1 MALNNAVY
9 QYQQNSIMTATPEE
23 LTLMLYNGCI
33 KAIRFSKVAIEDKD
47 FEKTNLYICK
57 AEAII
62 RELRATLDMK
72 YDISKNL
79 DQLYEYF
86 LNVLDR
92 LIEANVKKNIDILG
106 EVEGFVVQLR
116 DAWTEAMK
124 DARIKQSGR
133 MKIQE
138 V

>member
-47 FEKTNLYICK
+47 FEKTNVYICK

-79 DQLYEYF
+79 YDLYTYF
-86 LNVLDR
+86 LDR
-92 LIEANVKKNIDILG
+92 LIESNVKKDTGILN
-106 EVEGFVVQLR
+106 EIEGFVVQLR
-116 DAWTEAMK
+116 DAWTQAMK
-124 DARIKQSGR
+124 DARIKQAGR
-133 MKIQE
+133 GKIQE

>member
-33 KAIRFSKVAIEDKD
+33 KGIRLAKVAIEEKD
-47 FEKTNLYICK
+47 FEKTNIYICK

-72 YDISKNL
+72 YDIAKNL
-79 DQLYEYF
+79 CDLYTYF
-86 LNVLDR
+86 LDR
-92 LIEANVKKNIDILG
+92 LIEANVKKDTNILT
-106 EVEGFVVQLR
+106 EVEEFVIQLR
-116 DAWTEAMK
+116 DTWSEAMK
-124 DARIKQSGR
+124 DARIKQSGKPR
-133 MKIQE
+133 MDYST
-138 V
+138 

>member
-9 QYQQNSIMTATPEE
+9 QYQQNSVMTATPEE

-47 FEKTNLYICK
+47 FEKTNIYICK

-72 YDISKNL
+72 YDIAKNL
-79 DQLYEYF
+79 YDLYTYF
-86 LNVLDR
+86 LDR
-92 LIEANVKKNIDILG
+92 LIESNVKKSIEILG
-106 EVEGFVVQLR
+106 EVEEFVIQLR
-116 DAWTEAMK
+116 DAWSEAMK
-124 DARIKQSGR
+124 DARIKQSGKA
-133 MKIQE
+133 KIQE

>member
-33 KAIRFSKVAIEDKD
+33 KAIRFSKIGIEDKD
-47 FEKTNLYICK
+47 FEKTNIYICK

-62 RELRATLDMK
+62 RELRATLDMQ

-79 DQLYEYF
+79 YDLYTYF
-86 LNVLDR
+86 LDR
-92 LIEANVKKNIDILG
+92 LIEANIKKKTDILD

-116 DAWTEAMK
+116 DAWTQAMK
-124 DARIKQSGR
+124 DARIKQSGKS
-133 MKIQE
+133 KIQE

>member
-33 KAIRFSKVAIEDKD
+33 KAIHFSKVAIEDKD
-47 FEKTNLYICK
+47 YEKTNIYICK

-79 DQLYEYF
+79 YDLYTYF
-86 LNVLDR
+86 LDR
-92 LIEANVKKNIDILG
+92 LIEANIKKETKLLD
-106 EVEGFVVQLR
+106 EVEEFVAQLR
-116 DAWTEAMK
+116 DAWSQAMK
-124 DARIKQSGR
+124 DARIQQAGR

>member
-33 KAIRFSKVAIEDKD
+33 KGIRLAKLGIEDKD
-47 FEKTNLYICK
+47 YEKTNIYICK

-72 YDISKNL
+72 YDISQNL
-79 DQLYEYF
+79 YDLYTYF
-86 LNVLDR
+86 LDR
-92 LIEANVKKNIDILG
+92 LIEANVKKDISILD
-106 EVEGFVVQLR
+106 EVEGFVIQIR
-116 DAWTEAMK
+116 DTWSQAMK

-133 MKIQE
+133 GNVQQI
-138 V
+138 

>member
-33 KAIRFSKVAIEDKD
+33 KAIRFSKVAIEDRD
-47 FEKTNLYICK
+47 FEKANIYICK

-79 DQLYEYF
+79 YDLYTYF
-86 LNVLDR
+86 LDR
-92 LIEANVKKNIDILG
+92 LIEANVKKQTGILE
-106 EVEGFVVQLR
+106 EVEGFVIQLR
-116 DAWTEAMK
+116 DAWSEAMK
-124 DARIKQSGR
+124 DARIKQAGKV
-133 MKIQE
+133 KIQD

>member
-33 KAIRFSKVAIEDKD
+33 KGIRLAKLGIEDKD
-47 FEKTNLYICK
+47 YEKTNLYICK

-79 DQLYEYF
+79 YDLYTYF
-86 LNVLDR
+86 LDR
-92 LIEANVKKNIDILG
+92 LIESNVKKSIELLD

-124 DARIKQSGR
+124 DARIKQAGR
-133 MKIQE
+133 GKIQE

>member
-1 MALNNAVY
+1 MALNNAAY
-9 QYQQNSIMTATPEE
+9 QYQQSSIMTATPEE

-33 KAIRFSKVAIEDKD
+33 KAIRFAKVSIEDKD
-47 FEKTNLYICK
+47 FEKTNVYICK

-79 DQLYEYF
+79 YDLYTYF
-86 LNVLDR
+86 LDR
-92 LIEANVKKNIDILG
+92 LIESNVKKEVSILD
-106 EVEGFVVQLR
+106 ETEGFVIQLR
-116 DAWTEAMK
+116 DAWSQAMK

-133 MKIQE
+133 TQIQE

>member
-47 FEKTNLYICK
+47 YEKTNLYICK

-79 DQLYEYF
+79 YDLYTYF
-86 LNVLDR
+86 LDR
-92 LIEANVKKNIDILG
+92 LIEANVKKQTDILD
-106 EVEGFVVQLR
+106 EVEGFVIQLR
-116 DAWTEAMK
+116 DAWTQAMK
-124 DARIKQSGR
+124 DARLQQSGKV
-133 MKIQE
+133 KIQE

>member
-33 KAIRFSKVAIEDKD
+33 KAIRFAKLSIEDKD
-47 FEKTNLYICK
+47 YEKTNVYICK

-72 YDISKNL
+72 YEIAKNL
-79 DQLYEYF
+79 YDLYSYF
-86 LNVLDR
+86 LDR
-92 LIEANVKKNIDILG
+92 LIEANVKKDIDMLN
-106 EVEGFVVQLR
+106 EVEGFVADLR
-116 DAWTEAMK
+116 DTWTVAMK
-124 DARIKQSGR
+124 DARIKQHGGMR
-133 MKIQE
+133 E
-138 V
+138 

>member
-1 MALNNAVY
+1 
-9 QYQQNSIMTATPEE
+9 
-23 LTLMLYNGCI
+23 MLYNGCI

-72 YDISKNL
+72 YDISHNL
-79 DQLYEYF
+79 YDLYTYF
-86 LNVLDR
+86 LDR
-92 LIEANVKKNIDILG
+92 LIEANVKKQTTILS
-106 EVEGFVVQLR
+106 EVEEFVIQLR
-116 DAWTEAMK
+116 DAWAEAMK
-124 DARIKQSGR
+124 DARIKQAGK
-133 MKIQE
+133 MKAQE

>member
-1 MALNNAVY
+1 MALNNAAY
-9 QYQQNSIMTATPEE
+9 QYQQSSIMTATPEE

-33 KAIRFSKVAIEDKD
+33 KAIRFAKVSIEDKD

-79 DQLYEYF
+79 HDLYTYF
-86 LNVLDR
+86 LDR
-92 LIEANVKKNIDILG
+92 LIEANVKKETSILD
-106 EVEGFVVQLR
+106 ETEGFVIQLR
-116 DAWTEAMK
+116 DAWSQAMK

-133 MKIQE
+133 TQIQE

>member
-33 KAIRFSKVAIEDKD
+33 KGIRLAKLGIEDKD
-47 FEKTNLYICK
+47 YEKTNLYICK

-72 YDISKNL
+72 YDISQNL
-79 DQLYEYF
+79 YDLYTYF
-86 LNVLDR
+86 LDR
-92 LIEANVKKNIDILG
+92 LIEANIKKDSSILD
-106 EVEGFVVQLR
+106 EVEGFVIQIR
-116 DAWTEAMK
+116 DTWAEAMK
-124 DARIKQSGR
+124 DARIKQSG
-133 MKIQE
+133 KSGFQA
-138 V
+138 